1 MSERLVVRLGSHAQQ
16 PIPWVTWSDEQQ
28 GVISSGVLPDAEALS
43 SLGERAGGR
52 PVDVLV
58 DTSAVRL
65 TEVTL
70 PAKAQ
75 RQANK
80 AVPFLLEES
89 LAEDVERMHFV
100 IGPRHG
106 DQLAVAVVS
115 HAMMRCWQGWL
126 TDAGLTCKRLVP
138 DVLALPLV
146 PDTALALLRL
156 EEQVLLRTGIA
167 AGEVLDHD
175 WFDAL
180 APRLVADNDLPWAL
194 YSDVE
199 VPEGVETELQPL
211 ELPMQVLAQGLARSP
226 INLFSGSYAPSRE
239 LGKVFQIWA
248 KVGIAASVLFVVALI
263 HNGLS
268 VYQLKQQRQA
278 LNQQQVEIYK
288 GLFPREKRVVNPTGQ
303 LQAKLRTLGGGT
315 GGGEL
320 IPMLAKLA
328 PAFSAEPEVRPQGL
342 RFDADRGEVRLQL
355 SGKSFAQFEQFR
367 QIAGREFEVDQG
379 ALNNDETG
387 VTGTLTVK
395 VK

>member
-28 GVISSGVLPDAEALS
+28 GVISSGVLPGADALP

-58 DTSAVRL
+58 DSSALRL
-65 TEVTL
+65 TAVTL

-100 IGPRHG
+100 IGPRQG

-115 HAMMRCWQGWL
+115 HATMTLWQSWL
-126 TDAGLTCKRLVP
+126 ADAGLACKRMVP

-146 PDTALALLRL
+146 AESALALLVL
-156 EEQVLLRTGIA
+156 EDQILLRTGLA
-167 AGEVLDHD
+167 AGEVMDHA
-175 WFDAL
+175 WFGAL
-180 APRLVADNDLPWAL
+180 APRLVADSDLPWAL
-194 YSDVE
+194 YSDIE
-199 VPEGVETELQPL
+199 VPEGVVTQPQPL
-211 ELPMQVLAQGLARSP
+211 ELPMQVLAQGLAKAP
-226 INLFSGSYAPSRE
+226 LNLLSGGYAPSRE
-239 LGKVFQIWA
+239 LGKVFRIWS

-268 VYQLKQQRQA
+268 LHQLKQQRLALTAQQA
-278 LNQQQVEIYK
+278 EIYK
-288 GLFPREKRVVNPTGQ
+288 GLFPREQRVVNPSAQ
-303 LQAKLRTLGGGT
+303 LQAKLRTLGGGA

-342 RFDADRGEVRLQL
+342 RFDAGRGEVRLQL

-367 QIAGREFEVDQG
+367 QVASRDFEVDQG